1 MRKRK
6 AIINIIFSLLLQL
19 VTVVSGFIVPRLFIG
34 TFGSE
39 VNGLVNSIA
48 SFVGYITLLQSG
60 VGSVVKA
67 SLYKPLAH
75 KDKKQLCVIAKTAD
89 KFFNKIAIATLV
101 YLGILSFVFPAFIA
115 KNFGWLYT
123 ASLVV
128 VVGISTAAQYFFGI
142 TYQMI
147 LEADQR
153 SYVYSVIQIITVVV
167 NTILVVILLKL
178 NCSVQV
184 VKGVSAMIYVARP
197 IIIGLYTKKYY
208 SITKDVECDNS
219 LIKQRWDGFIQ
230 AIALFIHQKT
240 DVFVLTIFTTF
251 TDVSIYSVYVMVTTG
266 LSSLLD
272 AIDKAVRSAFG
283 NIIACNER
291 DNLINT
297 FNAYNTLIHILSTIC
312 FSTAAVSIFNFIA
325 VYIRDVSDANY
336 IQHIF
341 GLLIITAE
349 FVYCLRM
356 PYNSIIYA
364 AGKFKETKIPAGI
377 EATLNIVISCCLV
390 PVLGLSGVAI
400 GTLVAMMYRCC
411 SFALYLTKDVLCF
424 NIISQIKRFVITFIA
439 YIGIIVVLS
448 RIQVK
453 THNYVEWVLYA
464 GIVFFISSVITIV
477 VNYVLDRNGT
487 KGAIRMLVRK

>member
-1 MRKRK
+1 MRKKK

-67 SLYKPLAH
+67 SIYKPLAH
-75 KDKKQLCVIAKTAD
+75 KDKKQLCIIAKTAD
-89 KFFNKIAIATLV
+89 EFFNKIAIATLI
-101 YLGILSFVFPAFIA
+101 YLGILSFIFPAFIA

-128 VVGISTAAQYFFGI
+128 IVGISTAAQYFFGI

-153 SYVYSVIQIITVVV
+153 SYVYSVIQIITVIL

-197 IIIGLYTKKYY
+197 IVIGLYTKKYY
-208 SITKDVECDNS
+208 SITKDVESDNS

-266 LSSLLD
+266 LSSLID

-297 FNAYNTLIHILSTIC
+297 FNAYNTLIHMLSTIC
-312 FSTAAVSIFNFIA
+312 FSTAAVSVFNFIS

-336 IQHIF
+336 IQPIF

-364 AGKFKETKIPAGI
+364 AGKFKETKIPAAI
-377 EATLNIVISCCLV
+377 EAGLNIVISCCLV
-390 PVLGLSGVAI
+390 PILGLSGVAI
-400 GTLVAMMYRCC
+400 GTLVAMLYRCC
-411 SFALYLTKDVLCF
+411 SFALYLTKDVLLF
-424 NIISQIKRFVITFIA
+424 NIKSQIKRFMITFFA
-439 YIGIIVVLS
+439 YIASILFLS
-448 RIQVK
+448 RIQVAS
-453 THNYVEWVLYA
+453 HNYLEWVVYA
-464 GIVFFISSVITIV
+464 GIVFLISSVITIT
-477 VNYVLDRNGT
+477 VNYFLDRKGT
-487 KGAIRMLVRK
+487 RGAIRMMIRK